1 MLPATTVWLE
11 GRIETE
17 KSVAVNEAVAVL
29 LGFVLLLLVT
39 VANID
44 PPPAVLGVTDMATV
58 EVEPDCSAGM
68 VHTTLAPVGTLQ
80 VPDAADA
87 LLNTAVM
94 PVESWP
100 VTVIFVARSGPSLM
114 TVNVIVS

>member
-1 MLPATTVWLE
+1 MLPATTVWLD
-11 GRIETE
+11 GRIEIA

-44 PPPAVLGVTDMATV
+44 PPPAVLGVTTMATV

-68 VHTTLAPVGTLQ
+68 VHTTFAPVGTLQ
-80 VPDAADA
+80 VPDAAVA
-87 LLNTAVM
+87 LLNIAVM

-100 VTVIFVARSGPSLM
+100 VTVTLVAKSGPSLI
-114 TVNVIVS
+114 TVNVTVS